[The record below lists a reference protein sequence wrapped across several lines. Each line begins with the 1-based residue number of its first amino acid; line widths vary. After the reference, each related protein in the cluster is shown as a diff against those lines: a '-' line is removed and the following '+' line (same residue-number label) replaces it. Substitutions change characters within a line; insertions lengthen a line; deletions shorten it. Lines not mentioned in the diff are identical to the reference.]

1 MADVKISALPAST
14 NPLAGTEVLPIVQ
27 SGVTKQVSVANVT
40 AGRAVSALSVTTDTN
55 KAASSAGGA
64 LQANNGTVCLQWGAG
79 GGSGLIF
86 DGGVSSTAA
95 NAAIVFSPTGTGT
108 VAISPTGALTVNPT
122 VASTINNTS
131 IGVTTPAAGGF
142 TTVKAATTIG
152 VGAATPSAS
161 GAGITFPATQSAST
175 DVNTLDDY
183 EEGTW
188 TPTLVGHSTAG
199 SYTLTV
205 LNSSAKYT
213 KVGNLVT
220 FVAVVQVTVNSGGT
234 GSADFGGLP
243 FSKGVGF
250 FTGNAV
256 TDGVALTAGA
266 VGLTLGATTASSSTL
281 FNILQQKDNAS
292 SVVLDISG
300 VSTNDYFTFGG
311 SYFV

>member
-1 MADVKISALPAST
+1 LADVKISGLPAST
-14 NPLAGTEVLPIVQ
+14 VPLAGTEVLPIVQ
-27 SGVTKQVSVANVT
+27 GGATKQVSIANVT

-108 VAISPTGALTVNPT
+108 VAISPAGALTVNPT
-122 VASTINNTS
+122 TASTINNVS
-131 IGVTTPAAGGF
+131 IGVTTAAAGGF

-152 VGAATPSAS
+152 VGAATPSSS

-188 TPTLVGHSTAG
+188 TPTDNSGAG
-199 SYTLTV
+199 LTLTV
-205 LNSSAKYT
+205 NYAKYV
-213 KVGNLVT
+213 KIGKSVT
-220 FVAVVQVTVNSGGT
+220 VAGYVTYPATADVAVVSLAGFPFAFENFQYIGVESGSATPVQYFECNSGFTNAVMRGP
-234 GSADFGGLP
+234 GSVNILN
-243 FSKGVGF
+243 SNLSSNYII
-250 FTGNAV
+250 FTGAY
-256 TDGVALTAGA
+256 
-266 VGLTLGATTASSSTL
+266 
-281 FNILQQKDNAS
+281 
-292 SVVLDISG
+292 ISQ
-300 VSTNDYFTFGG
+300 
-311 SYFV
+311 